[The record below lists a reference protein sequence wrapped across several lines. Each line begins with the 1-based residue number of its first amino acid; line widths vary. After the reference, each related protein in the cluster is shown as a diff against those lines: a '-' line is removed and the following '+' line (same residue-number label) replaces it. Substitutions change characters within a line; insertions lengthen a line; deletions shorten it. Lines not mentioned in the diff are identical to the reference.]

1 MIKTLYIVRHGET
14 DLNKQGIVQG
24 RGINTS
30 LNDIGRTQAEAFYQV
45 YKDVK
50 FDKLYT
56 STLQRTH
63 QTMAHFIQDGL
74 SWVQLS
80 GLDEMDWGKY
90 EGVASSPEMRAFF
103 KSLTDQWAA
112 GVLGEHFEGG
122 ESPLDVNKRQK
133 EALDEIMSFP
143 EEKNVLICMHGRAIR
158 LFLCLLLNDPL
169 SHMDHFPHQ
178 NLSLYKVA
186 FKGDHFELL
195 EFNNVVHLDP
205 DSADN

>member
-63 QTMAHFIQDGL
+63 QTMAHFIQGGL

-103 KSLTDQWAA
+103 KSLTDHWAA
-112 GVLGEHFEGG
+112 GALGEHFEGG

-133 EALDEIMSFP
+133 EALDDIMSYP

-169 SHMDHFPHQ
+169 SRMDHFPHQ
-178 NLSLYKVA
+178 NLSLYKVV
-186 FKGDHFELL
+186 FKDDHFELL

-205 DSADN
+205 NIAEN